1 MEDDDAK
8 QMVSYLH
15 VYQLDVHQ
23 KWENEPTEMA
33 KHLITDERMILSF
46 MWASCYANKLDNMM
60 EWEGWANAGVVLPEQ
75 WRRAYADE
83 YFSKRNI

>member
-46 MWASCYANKLDNMM
+46 M
-60 EWEGWANAGVVLPEQ
+60 
-75 WRRAYADE
+75 
-83 YFSKRNI
+83 